1 MLCRLTE
8 GGVCKCAR
16 YWPETTSDVAKD
28 SDAGFE
34 IKLLSEEVSIERNF
48 FNSTGSS
55 IGVPPRLIGF
65 ICAFHPA
72 APGSSPK
79 HTTYAMELHAYAFI
93 IPSAIVVFAM

>member
-48 FNSTGSS
+48 FNSAGPLPGHKTSLFKQLV
-55 IGVPPRLIGF
+55 IGLPI
-65 ICAFHPA
+65 
-72 APGSSPK
+72 
-79 HTTYAMELHAYAFI
+79 
-93 IPSAIVVFAM
+93 